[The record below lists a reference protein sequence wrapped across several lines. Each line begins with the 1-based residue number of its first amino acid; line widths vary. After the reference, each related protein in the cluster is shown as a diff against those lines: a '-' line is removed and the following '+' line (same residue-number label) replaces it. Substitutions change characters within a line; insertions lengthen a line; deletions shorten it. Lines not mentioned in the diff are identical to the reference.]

1 MTESQT
7 EEVKRDLALRAA
19 EARKR
24 TEDERG
30 IGDMQR
36 VEKMK
41 RRADARGVSLGS
53 STALFPTTPLLTN
66 AAVDRATQ
74 RPEKDTQAM
83 LPSEQPAAFVPEDIA
98 PSSSSSSAMH
108 CMHCARIGA
117 SYIADSH
124 ECIQQQKDLGC
135 HACDRVG
142 CYSTAPTCPYFGRA
156 RAPQVDSL
164 ATGSAAPDMFRRSD
178 VRIYKRQSKTEVI
191 IDGTHF
197 IKGYATSAGNNC
209 LVDALT
215 QAIHDAGI
223 PCMSNNPWVRQEL
236 LRRFPR
242 TGESAVTL
250 HSFLD
255 LRRHWRE
262 TVDLIGESARS
273 MGLDTGNRLRANTFR
288 VVCIEE
294 NRSVVGDADGDGPVA
309 VHLFK
314 RRLSA
319 LRAPAST
326 RRWN

>member
-1 MTESQT
+1 
-7 EEVKRDLALRAA
+7 
-19 EARKR
+19 
-24 TEDERG
+24 
-30 IGDMQR
+30 
-36 VEKMK
+36 MK
-41 RRADARGVSLGS
+41 RRADARDASVGS
-53 STALFPTTPLLTN
+53 STALPAKTSLLTD
-66 AAVDRATQ
+66 AAADRATQ
-74 RPEKDTQAM
+74 RPEQDTQSM
-83 LPSEQPAAFVPEDIA
+83 LASEQPAAFAPQDTA

-108 CMHCARIGA
+108 CTHCARIGA
-117 SYIADSH
+117 SCIAGSE

-142 CYSTAPTCPYFGRA
+142 CYATAPTCPYFGRE
-156 RAPQVDSL
+156 RTTHVDAQ
-164 ATGSAAPDMFRRSD
+164 ATGSAAPDLFRRSD
-178 VRIYKRQSKTEVI
+178 VRIQKRQSKTEVI

-273 MGLDTGNRLRANTFR
+273 MGLDTGNRIRANTFR

-309 VHLFK
+309 LHLLNEGFLHYVPLI
-314 RRLSA
+314 RR
-319 LRAPAST
+319 RAGAMQDV
-326 RRWN
+326 